1 MRARPAGGQRSAH
14 LHVAVV
20 APARWRSHVRGLASW
35 LARAAP
41 ARVRGGVV
49 VALMGDAAMRRLNG
63 QFRGVDAPTDVLS
76 FPAGARRGAVQGKD
90 TPRRSGHATTL
101 RRAHVNK
108 SLEINHLGD
117 IAIATGVASRQAAQY
132 GHGLSTEIRLLA
144 LHGLLHLLGYD
155 HDRDHGQMMRLEVR
169 LRRRMNLPA
178 GLITRAVTPGASR

>member
-1 MRARPAGGQRSAH
+1 MRARPTGGQPAAH

-49 VALMGDAAMRRLNG
+49 VALMGDAAMRRLNR

-76 FPAGARRGAVQGKD
+76 FPAAAPRGADPGRD
-90 TPRRSGHATTL
+90 TPRRSE
-101 RRAHVNK
+101 RPSRPQRMHVTK
-108 SLEINHLGD
+108 LHEINHLGD
-117 IAIATGVASRQAAQY
+117 IAIATGVAGRQAAQY

-178 GLITRAVTPGASR
+178 GLITRAGTPGASR

>member
-1 MRARPAGGQRSAH
+1 MRARPAGGQPSAH
-14 LHVAVV
+14 LHVAIV

-41 ARVRGGVV
+41 ARVRGDVV
-49 VALMGDAAMRRLNG
+49 IALIGDAAMRRLNR
-63 QFRGVDAPTDVLS
+63 QFRGVDARTDVLS
-76 FPAGARRGAVQGKD
+76 FPADVRRGADVGRD
-90 TPRRSGHATTL
+90 TPHRSGRAARSQG
-101 RRAHVNK
+101 RRVTK

-117 IAIATGVASRQAAQY
+117 IAIATGVAGRQAAQY
-132 GHGLSTEIRLLA
+132 GHALSTEVRLLA